1 MGITVNWDNE
11 QQSIIRYDA
20 KGRWDWIDFDRAVER
35 AFTMTESV
43 DHTVD
48 ALFDLRKSG
57 ELPNGAVLHFRR
69 WLSVLPANR
78 GSIVVVSNRE
88 SAHILVD
95 MLRRI
100 DRKAATRLVIT
111 DSLDAARRLLQ
122 PRSATTPFIQMRM
135 RSLSTSY

>member
-1 MGITVNWDNE
+1 MGITVSWDNE
-11 QQSIIRYDA
+11 QQSIIRYEA

-35 AFTMTESV
+35 AFTMTEQLE
-43 DHTVD
+43 HTVD
-48 ALFDLRKSG
+48 ALFDLRKSA
-57 ELPNGAVLHFRR
+57 ELPNGAVIHFRR
-69 WLSVLPANR
+69 WISVLPANR

-111 DSLDAARRLLQ
+111 DSIDAARKMLNRQ
-122 PRSATTPFIQMRM
+122 TSSTPFIQMRM
-135 RSLSTSY
+135 RALGTSY